1 MFIDIQKYL
10 GYNKLKFT
18 MDPIKNY
25 DIQRNRKISPVRES
39 KLIN

>member
-1 MFIDIQKYL
+1 MFIDIQKYV

-25 DIQRNRKISPVRES
+25 QIYRKIV
-39 KLIN
+39 KYIL